1 MPKFVIERQIPGIG
15 KSSQDDLQAI
25 AQKSNGVLH
34 EMNLEGRDIQW
45 VQSYITDDKI
55 FCVYNAPNADT
66 IRMHAMKGNFPA
78 NAVMKV
84 SEVID
89 PTTAEPSGR

>member
-15 KSSQDDLQAI
+15 KSTPADLQGI
-25 AQKSNGVLH
+25 SQKSNAVLH
-34 EMNLEGRDIQW
+34 ELNTAGHDIQW
-45 VQSYITDDKI
+45 VHSYVTDDKI
-55 FCVYNAPNADT
+55 FCVYNAPNADI
-66 IRMHAMKGNFPA
+66 IRTHAMKGNFPA

-89 PTTAEPSGR
+89 PTTAEA

>member
-15 KSSQDDLQAI
+15 KSSHDDLSGI
-25 AQKSNGVLH
+25 AQKSNGVIH
-34 EMNLEGRDIQW
+34 ELNTAGRDIQW
-45 VQSYITDDKI
+45 VQSYVTGDKI
-55 FCVYNAPNADT
+55 FCVYNAPDADT
-66 IRMHAMKGNFPA
+66 IREHAMKGDFPA

-89 PTTAEPSGR
+89 PTTTE

>member
-15 KSSQDDLQAI
+15 KSSHDDLRGI
-25 AQKSNGVLH
+25 AQKSNGVIH
-34 EMNLEGRDIQW
+34 ELNTAGRDIQW
-45 VQSYITDDKI
+45 VQSYVTGDKI
-55 FCVYNAPNADT
+55 FCVYNAPDADT
-66 IRMHAMKGNFPA
+66 IREHAMKGDFPA

-89 PTTAEPSGR
+89 PTTAE

>member
-15 KSSQDDLQAI
+15 KASAADLQGI

-34 EMNLEGRDIQW
+34 ELNKDGRDIQW
-45 VQSYITDDKI
+45 VHSYVTDDKI
-55 FCVYNAPNADT
+55 FCVYNAPDADT
-66 IRMHAMKGNFPA
+66 IRTHAMKGNFPA

-84 SEVID
+84 AEVID
-89 PTTAEPSGR
+89 PTTAEG